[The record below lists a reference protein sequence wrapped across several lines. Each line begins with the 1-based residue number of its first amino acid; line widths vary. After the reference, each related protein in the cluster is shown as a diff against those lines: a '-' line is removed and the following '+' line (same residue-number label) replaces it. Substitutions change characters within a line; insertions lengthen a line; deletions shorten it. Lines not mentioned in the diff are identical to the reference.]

1 MPWWSFVVVVVFFS
15 FLFVFPLN
23 LPVSIPQIFCV
34 SAYIYFITC
43 DLQKKQAVF
52 GFDFNVQV
60 EKLKASV
67 NKHFSLVSLS
77 SVLRIGSD
85 QETGKGCPVSSPD
98 RLGDAF
104 LCSPP
109 QPHVLAGVHVHNQ
122 SLAHVIPGRSVP
134 VRNAENIMEG
144 KQLFFSMG
152 HCLYVGVLSPVDR

>member
-1 MPWWSFVVVVVFFS
+1 M
-15 FLFVFPLN
+15 
-23 LPVSIPQIFCV
+23 
-34 SAYIYFITC
+34 
-43 DLQKKQAVF
+43 F

-67 NKHFSLVSLS
+67 NKHFSRVSLS

-85 QETGKGCPVSSPD
+85 QETGKGCPVTSPD

-122 SLAHVIPGRSVP
+122 SLAHVIPGRPVP

-144 KQLFFSMG
+144 KQLFFQWDIV
-152 HCLYVGVLSPVDR
+152 CLLVF

>member
-1 MPWWSFVVVVVFFS
+1 M
-15 FLFVFPLN
+15 
-23 LPVSIPQIFCV
+23 
-34 SAYIYFITC
+34 
-43 DLQKKQAVF
+43 F

-67 NKHFSLVSLS
+67 NKHFSRVSLS